1 MASSSD
7 AALSLAG
14 SMRPT
19 VVTRESDL
27 FWRQTDDE
35 HPRCICNSGGS
46 LQRFCRCR
54 HYELGGCTDESS
66 ASRPFEIDVEC
77 GSRSTVVDSC
87 NLLRDLL

>member
-46 LQRFCRCR
+46 LQRFCRCG

-77 GSRSTVVDSC
+77 SSRSTVVDSC
-87 NLLRDLL
+87 TLLRDFL